1 MGGHDLARFVEAQD
15 PVWRDV
21 LAELGAGRKR
31 THWMWFVFPQVAGLG
46 SSAASARYG
55 LASVDEARAY
65 LAHPVLGPRLEACTR
80 LMLATEGGTAREIL
94 GTPDDM
100 KFRSSMTIFGLADPG
115 NPLFREALDRFCGGA
130 PDPRTLQI
138 AGAAT

>member
-1 MGGHDLARFVEAQD
+1 MGGRDLARFVEAQD

-31 THWMWFVFPQVAGLG
+31 THWMWFVFPQAAGLG
-46 SSAASARYG
+46 ASAASARYA
-55 LASVDEARAY
+55 LRSLDEARAY
-65 LAHPVLGPRLEACTR
+65 LAHPVLGPRLEAAVR
-80 LMLATEGGTAREIL
+80 LALAVDGRTATEIF

-115 NPLFREALDRFCGGA
+115 NPLFREALDRFFGGA
-130 PDPRTLQI
+130 PDPRTLGI